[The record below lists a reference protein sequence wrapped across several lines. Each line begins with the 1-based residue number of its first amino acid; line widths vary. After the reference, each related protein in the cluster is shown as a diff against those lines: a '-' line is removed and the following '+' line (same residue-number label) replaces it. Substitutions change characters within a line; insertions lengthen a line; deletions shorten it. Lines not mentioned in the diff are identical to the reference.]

1 MTPAH
6 RSVMTPPASLMCY
19 ASRLVTIRFWARLS
33 SCVFLG
39 PSGSIAYTEGYMA
52 EGGDRRGLIRCLFNF
67 SYCRRC
73 QSHLYLL
80 MLPFSHQCQTDS
92 LQSRKEMVEG
102 LTISEVGLRAGC
114 LSSFLQYI
122 IDAVFLLL
130 ELERCIMHIKFKE
143 SIIVSQPLELW
154 EHFSPSVN
162 LVYVKCS
169 ESTSATSF
177 LEIYVL
183 FKIFQRPAGISVE
196 PFFHDCICKKLRQN
210 SSPIRVGFKS

>member
-39 PSGSIAYTEGYMA
+39 PSGSVAYTKGYMA
-52 EGGDRRGLIRCLFNF
+52 KGGDRRGLIRRLFKLSN
-67 SYCRRC
+67 CRRC
-73 QSHLYLL
+73 QSHPYLL
-80 MLPFSHQCQTDS
+80 MLPFSPQCHTDS

-102 LTISEVGLRAGC
+102 LNIREVGVRAGC
-114 LSSFLQYI
+114 LSSFLQSI

-143 SIIVSQPLELW
+143 SIIVYQPWELW
-154 EHFSPSVN
+154 EHFSP
-162 LVYVKCS
+162 
-169 ESTSATSF
+169 
-177 LEIYVL
+177 
-183 FKIFQRPAGISVE
+183 
-196 PFFHDCICKKLRQN
+196 
-210 SSPIRVGFKS
+210 